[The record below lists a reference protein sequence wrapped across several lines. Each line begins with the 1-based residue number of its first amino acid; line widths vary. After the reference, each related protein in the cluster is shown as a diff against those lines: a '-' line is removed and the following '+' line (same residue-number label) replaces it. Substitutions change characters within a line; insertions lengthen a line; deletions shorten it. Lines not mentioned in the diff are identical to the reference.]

1 MLQAM
6 NTGHEGSMTTIHAN
20 TARDALSRMES
31 MVGMSGVPL
40 SDASI
45 RQIIARALHLIL
57 QLSRGSDGRR
67 RVVGIAEITGTEG
80 PAIVMQDLYKFEQH
94 GVDAGGRVLGE
105 FRSTGIRPRLMDRIL
120 QAGID
125 PERLQVLAG

>member
-1 MLQAM
+1 
-6 NTGHEGSMTTIHAN
+6 
-20 TARDALSRMES
+20 
-31 MVGMSGVPL
+31 
-40 SDASI
+40 
-45 RQIIARALHLIL
+45 
-57 QLSRGSDGRR
+57 
-67 RVVGIAEITGTEG
+67 
-80 PAIVMQDLYKFEQH
+80 MQDLYKFEQV